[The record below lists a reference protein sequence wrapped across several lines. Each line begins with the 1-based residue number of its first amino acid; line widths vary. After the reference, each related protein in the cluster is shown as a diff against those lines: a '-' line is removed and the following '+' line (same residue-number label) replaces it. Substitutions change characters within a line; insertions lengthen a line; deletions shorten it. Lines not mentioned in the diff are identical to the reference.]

1 MKFLYQFAISFRF
14 FTPPLPFHRQDGKD
28 GLKFYTDPFYFF
40 ELWFQEVE
48 KDVVENMKKQR
59 NKKKVSETPECCAF
73 NCSFCSA
80 HLLTIKPDFDNCNP
94 TQEKWDFSQG
104 NIQLKEIVP
113 VSFFSTL
120 RSVFWRRFFAWVF
133 RMLLI
138 LLIVS
143 APRTLLP
150 WISARFLCAGWNY

>member
-1 MKFLYQFAISFRF
+1 MPS
-14 FTPPLPFHRQDGKD
+14 LPFHRQDGKD

-80 HLLTIKPDFDNCNP
+80 HILTIKPDFDNCNP

-113 VSFFSTL
+113 VSFCASQKFL
-120 RSVFWRRFFAWVF
+120 RRTIIQPPMVSSVVVVVVVVRVQ
-133 RMLLI
+133 I
-138 LLIVS
+138 KK
-143 APRTLLP
+143 
-150 WISARFLCAGWNY
+150 WITF